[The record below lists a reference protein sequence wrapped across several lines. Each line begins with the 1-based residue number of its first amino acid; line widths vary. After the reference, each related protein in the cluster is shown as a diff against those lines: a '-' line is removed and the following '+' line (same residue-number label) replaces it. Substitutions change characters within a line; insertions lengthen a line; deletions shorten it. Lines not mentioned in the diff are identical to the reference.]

1 NLYADFWFDRTG
13 AKKGMGVYLRSNT
26 SQDELRALVLNDGD
40 FYSHAN
46 GNYDLLGN
54 ARFVSGAQ

>member
-1 NLYADFWFDRTG
+1 LYADFWFDRTG

-26 SQDELRALVLNDGD
+26 SQDELRALVLGSDDYNSYADG
-40 FYSHAN
+40 Y
-46 GNYDLLGN
+46 GDLRSL